1 MQRKPDRPDGGDE
14 LKNEKNSRRWSD
26 ADKIYGDDGAGML
39 ILAAVLVYKIGEKI
53 VISKDI
59 SRVGR
64 KDSGYKKN
72 V

>member
-1 MQRKPDRPDGGDE
+1 MRTRY
-14 LKNEKNSRRWSD
+14 
-26 ADKIYGDDGAGML
+26 IVMMVAGML
-39 ILAAVLVYKIGEKI
+39 ILAAVLVYKAGEEI

-64 KDSGYKKN
+64 KDSGCKTGTDTENSGRIRKLFT

>member
-1 MQRKPDRPDGGDE
+1 MRTRYMVMM
-14 LKNEKNSRRWSD
+14 
-26 ADKIYGDDGAGML
+26 AAGML
-39 ILAAVLVYKIGEKI
+39 MLAVVLVYKIGEEI

-59 SRVGR
+59 RRVGR

>member
-1 MQRKPDRPDGGDE
+1 MRTRYIVMM
-14 LKNEKNSRRWSD
+14 
-26 ADKIYGDDGAGML
+26 AAGML
-39 ILAAVLVYKIGEKI
+39 ILAAVLVYKAGEEI

>member
-1 MQRKPDRPDGGDE
+1 MRTRYIVMM
-14 LKNEKNSRRWSD
+14 
-26 ADKIYGDDGAGML
+26 AAGML
-39 ILAAVLVYKIGEKI
+39 ILAAVLVYKIGEEI

-64 KDSGYKKN
+64 KDSGCKTGTDTENSGRIRKLFT